1 MFTVHDALPP
11 SIYSIA
17 TQVFTR
23 AGSYLGVAAKPF
35 RHTKMQDMGRWGT
48 TDVFLVTGRG
58 GAAGARGGS
67 QCMMLRPMHRGVR
80 VPFAVQG
87 GPTELKL
94 LTAYGTLR
102 FCFAETGLLLIQ
114 GENGLGLCLEADL
127 DLHRIFRKREGQSWE
142 SSHGACCCLVYT
154 PVVGTLEL
162 TAPYDMDK
170 LSTPQVRGEIFPD
183 ETGAFLFAVEE
194 FRELG
199 FVRPSYPTYE
209 EGLRSAEADWQSFLA
224 RFPALPDVPADA
236 RERAVYQTW
245 SMLTKP
251 SGRAKHTQIWRDFG
265 HVTDSFERCLCAA
278 AFSGDLPLAM
288 ELLLSQLDEQSPDGQ
303 IPVFFDDARGLTQ
316 TVAPPAQGWALE
328 QLMRT
333 HDLEKEVPAEQLSA
347 LYTGL
352 SKVVLWYDAFRSDA
366 CSGLRCYE
374 SGEEAGIEGSP
385 IFAARPVAALPDL
398 SAFLA
403 LLEEKLGDLAKMTG
417 RADEAEPWYT
427 RSRARIG
434 RILDSFWTGSRFVGR
449 APGGTV
455 IDTASLL
462 FYRPLILGK
471 RLPQAVLDAMAEDLS
486 EGNGFL
492 TPAGF
497 LRQRMTSADYSPL
510 QPGSG
515 RILPMENALVISGL
529 FAAGKTALA
538 QEAAKRW
545 CGALLQG
552 VSPVWPAER
561 GFPNAV
567 TAAAFHLLSAL
578 PDN

>member
-1 MFTVHDALPP
+1 MFNVHDKLPP

-35 RHTKMQDMGRWGT
+35 RHAKMQDIGRWGT
-48 TDVFLVTGRG
+48 ADVFLITGRG

-67 QCMMLRPMHRGVR
+67 QCMMLRPMHHGVR

-94 LTAYGTLR
+94 LTAYGDIC
-102 FCFAETGLLLIQ
+102 FCFAETGLLLIK
-114 GENGLGLCLEADL
+114 GENKLGLCLEADL

-170 LSTPQVRGEIFPD
+170 LSTPQVRGEIIPA
-183 ETGAFLFAVEE
+183 ESGEFLFAVEE

-199 FVRPSYPTYE
+199 LVRPSYPTYE
-209 EGLRSAEADWQSFLA
+209 EGLRDVTADWETYLA
-224 RFPALPDVPADA
+224 KQPALPGFAA
-236 RERAVYQTW
+236 GRERAAFQTW
-245 SMLTKP
+245 SLLTDP
-251 SGRAKHTQIWRDFG
+251 SGRAGHRQIWRDFG
-265 HVTDSFERCLCAA
+265 HATDSFQRCLCAA
-278 AFSGDLPLAM
+278 ASGGDLPLAM
-288 ELLLSQLDEQSPDGQ
+288 DLLLGEFDEQSPDGQ
-303 IPVFFDDARGLTQ
+303 LPVFFDDMRGLTQ
-316 TVAPPAQGWALE
+316 TVVPPAQGWALE
-328 QLMRT
+328 MLMRA
-333 HDLEKEVPAEQLSA
+333 HDLETEAPAGQLAA
-347 LYTGL
+347 LYDGL
-352 SKVVLWYDAFRSDA
+352 SGLVNWYDACRCDA
-366 CSGLRCYE
+366 VDSLPCYE
-374 SGEEAGIEGSP
+374 SGEECGIEGSP
-385 IFAARPVAALPDL
+385 IFAAQPVAALPDL

-417 RADEAEPWYT
+417 QAAEAEPWYR
-427 RSRARIG
+427 RSRARIE
-434 RILDSFWTGSRFVGR
+434 RMIDVFWNGARFIGR

-462 FYRPLILGK
+462 FYRPLILGR
-471 RLPQAVLDAMAEDLS
+471 RLPREIIDAMAEDLS

-497 LRQRMTSADYSPL
+497 LSQRMTSSDYSPL
-510 QPGSG
+510 RPGSG
-515 RILPMENALVISGL
+515 RILPMENALVTVGL
-529 FAAGKTALA
+529 IAAGKTDLA
-538 QEAAKRW
+538 CMAAKRW
-545 CGALLQG
+545 CSALLQP

-561 GFPNAV
+561 GFGSSL
-567 TAAAFHLLSAL
+567 TASAFQLLAALSE
-578 PDN
+578 